1 MMDCKQLR
9 DVLDCYN
16 DQELSAEAMAAADAH
31 LRECAACT
39 RAAAQLRALRQSMRR
54 AAAAWDPPPD
64 LERRVRAAIWP
75 RRAGGLASAPRWVL
89 ALAAAAILAVA
100 AAVGAFG
107 RQRVEEATI
116 AAVDQAVVR
125 FADVRHVVLD
135 ARVLC
140 RDCELHERYG
150 ERAMCERVGHRGAIA
165 TSDGRIWSIIEQP
178 SSAEL
183 IHNKTL
189 LGKKVRVRG
198 RMFRAA
204 GTIAIDAY
212 EIL

>member
-75 RRAGGLASAPRWVL
+75 GRAAGLASAPRWVL
-89 ALAAAAILAVA
+89 AVAAAAILAVA
-100 AAVGAFG
+100 AAGAFS
-107 RQRVEEATI
+107 RPRVEAAAI
-116 AAVDQAVVR
+116 AVVDQAVVR
-125 FADVRHVVLD
+125 FADVRQVVLD

-150 ERAMCERVGHRGAIA
+150 ERATCERTGHRGAIA
-165 TSDGRIWSIIEQP
+165 TSDGRIWNIIEQP

-183 IHNKTL
+183 IHDKTL